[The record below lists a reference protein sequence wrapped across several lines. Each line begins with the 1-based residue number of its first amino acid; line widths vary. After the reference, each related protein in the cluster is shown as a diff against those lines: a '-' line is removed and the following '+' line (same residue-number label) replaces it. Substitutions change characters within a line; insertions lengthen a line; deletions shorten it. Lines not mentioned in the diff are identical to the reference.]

1 MSAFVRYTV
10 LRLGLFVAA
19 LALFALL
26 GARGLLLVVL
36 AAFAS
41 LALSYV
47 MLRGPRAELSQTISG
62 RMEGPRR
69 RGRVERRIAEDA
81 EAEDA
86 EAEDVEAGRPPVEGP
101 RADGTRPPPA

>member
-19 LALFALL
+19 LALFGLL

-47 MLRGPRAELSQTISG
+47 MLRGPREELSQTISG

-81 EAEDA
+81 DAEDA
-86 EAEDVEAGRPPVEGP
+86 EADGPPGEGP